1 MAITQDAHTELE
13 QDVLREIANI
23 GAGHAAT
30 ALSELLGRPI
40 EQNVANVKCVP
51 LGDVPYELGGPEQL
65 AVGSIIELQG
75 EFSGQLFMLLD
86 VENAERVISIMT
98 GEPMRQLDAGP
109 LPDFSEIEFSALAE
123 VTNIIGSSYLVAI
136 SEMTG
141 LKIRPSIPALCAD
154 MVGAVLGPLLSEAG
168 MASDY
173 AVLFESALFSDQ
185 KQIFGNLFLVPHRGS
200 CDVLLKTLLGTL

>member
-1 MAITQDAHTELE
+1 MENTQEERIALE
-13 QDVLREIANI
+13 RDVLSEIANI

-30 ALSELLGRPI
+30 ALSKLLERPI
-40 EQNVANVKCVP
+40 EQDVADVKYVP
-51 LGDVPYELGGPEQL
+51 LSDVPYELGGPEQL
-65 AVGSIIELQG
+65 AVGSIVELEG

-86 VENAERVISIMT
+86 IENAEQVISIMT
-98 GEPMRQLDAGP
+98 GNPMRELDAHT

-123 VTNIIGSSYLVAI
+123 VTNIIGSSYLAAI

-168 MASDY
+168 MAGDR

-185 KQIFGNLFLVPHRGS
+185 KQIFGNLFLVPYQGS
-200 CDVLLKTLLGTL
+200 CDILLKTLLGTL